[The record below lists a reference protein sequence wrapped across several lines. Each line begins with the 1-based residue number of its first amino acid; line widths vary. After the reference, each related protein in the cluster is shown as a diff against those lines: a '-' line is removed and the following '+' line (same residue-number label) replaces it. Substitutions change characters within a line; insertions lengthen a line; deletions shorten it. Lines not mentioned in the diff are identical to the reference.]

1 MSCYLRNM
9 GWLFR
14 VLELD
19 KDAGNKRRLDLA
31 VRRALE
37 ISPETPCDEVKAY
50 LDELSIEERFELI
63 DSVERALRA

>member
-19 KDAGNKRRLDLA
+19 KDEGNRHRLDRA
-31 VRRALE
+31 VRRSLALE
-37 ISPETPCDEVKAY
+37 QSVPCDEVKAH
-50 LDELSIEERFELI
+50 LDQLSIEERFELI
-63 DSVERALRA
+63 DNVERELRA